1 MAVVNRVDKRVKIS
15 KDDIIKYQIIT
26 YCFLN
31 NIQISKADL
40 QCLTEL
46 GKLKAVELNKF
57 CSVVSEKK
65 IFKSPQS
72 CRNAIQ
78 KSKKKGLI
86 EKDSRLILLSSD
98 IQLQVDGTV
107 YLDYKLLSVEKE

>member
-1 MAVVNRVDKRVKIS
+1 MALVNKVDKRIKIS
-15 KDDIIKYQIIT
+15 KDNVIKYQIIT

-40 QCLTEL
+40 ECLTEL
-46 GKLKAVELNKF
+46 AKLKSIELNKF
-57 CSVVSEKK
+57 CTIISEKQ

-78 KSKKKGLI
+78 KSKRKGLI
-86 EKDSRLILLSSD
+86 IKDIKQIILSPD
-98 IQLQVDGTV
+98 IQLQVEGNV
-107 YLDYKLLSVEKE
+107 FLDYKILSVEE

>member
-1 MAVVNRVDKRVKIS
+1 MALVNKVDKRIKIS
-15 KDDIIKYQIIT
+15 KDDVIKYQIIT

-40 QCLTEL
+40 KCLTEL
-46 GKLKAVELNKF
+46 AKLKSIELNKF
-57 CSVVSEKK
+57 CTIISEKQ

-78 KSKKKGLI
+78 KSKRKGLI
-86 EKDSRLILLSSD
+86 VKDIKEIILSPD
-98 IQLQVDGTV
+98 IQLQVDGNIF
-107 YLDYKLLSVEKE
+107 LDYKILSVEE